1 MDFSYIIE
9 LYNNTLASLSGGDST
24 VKGFMTLGVMGMLGY
39 LGRAIPQTIWQ
50 FIRRN
55 TVSSMTFTRQ
65 GTYSMDLQNYA
76 AFMQWFAETKWA
88 KYDRNRRVTFDRDD
102 PAFGPGLGF
111 HWFIWEGR
119 YFWFNVSRLNSSGT
133 DIEKEEFTL
142 YTFGRTTEPFERL
155 VESFRIKR
163 NPDFVRIY
171 SPSDH
176 GWTPSGRLRI
186 ANSETLILDPQVE
199 KDLWEPLEW
208 FIHNEEWYRNKGLAY
223 KHTII
228 LEGPPGTGKS
238 SLVKAIARRYK
249 RDLHQINLSEH
260 GRRLGD
266 LLSKLQPG
274 DMVCIE
280 DFDDVKTLHR
290 RAASDPTKRL
300 EIAEAEQKEAAMLMD
315 CDIPLST
322 FLNILQGVIELD
334 DIIIVLSTNHLEK
347 IDPAVYR
354 PARVDKT
361 IHVPFLKDAEI
372 KRYINMMYDNP
383 TYDTNV
389 VFNDTP
395 ASTLAGLFKE
405 HALDAAGFINRLN
418 VLTDDYI
425 AENFAL
431 QPEPAKPKKAAVNT
445 PHSPALDVCAA
456 VETVSVS

>member
-1 MDFSYIIE
+1 MDISAILDF
-9 LYNNTLASLSGGDST
+9 YNTTLAMLSGGDST
-24 VKGFMTLGVMGMLGY
+24 VKGFMTLGVMGLLGY
-39 LGRAIPQTIWQ
+39 LGRKIPMTIWN
-50 FIRRN
+50 FVRRN
-55 TVSSMTFTRQ
+55 TVSSMTFTRA
-65 GTYSMDLQNYA
+65 GSYSMDLQNYA
-76 AFMQWFAETKWA
+76 AFMQWFAATKWA

-111 HWFIWEGR
+111 HWFIWNGR
-119 YFWFNVSRLNSSGT
+119 YFWFNVQRLNSSGT

-142 YTFGRTTEPFERL
+142 YTFGRTTQPFIEL
-155 VESFRIKR
+155 VEEFRIKN
-163 NPDFVRIY
+163 NPNFVRIF
-171 SPSDH
+171 
-176 GWTPSGRLRI
+176 TPNDGNWMRSGRLRI
-186 ANSETLILDPQVE
+186 ADTETLILDPQVE

-208 FIHNEEWYRNKGLAY
+208 FINHEDWYRRKGIAY

-238 SLVKAIARRYK
+238 SLVKAIARRYR

-260 GRRLGD
+260 GRNLGN
-266 LLSKLQPG
+266 LLSKLKPG

-280 DFDDVKTLHR
+280 DFDDVRTLHR
-290 RAASDPTKRL
+290 RVAADNRRMDLPESDDKSN
-300 EIAEAEQKEAAMLMD
+300 AAMLMD

-334 DIIIVLSTNHLEK
+334 DIIIVMSTNHLEK

-354 PARVDKT
+354 PSRVDKT

-372 KRYINMMYDNP
+372 KRYINAMYDNP

-405 HALDAAGFINRLN
+405 HALDANGFISRLN
-418 VLTDDYI
+418 TLTDEYI
-425 AENFAL
+425 AENFAE
-431 QPEPAKPKKAAVNT
+431 QPEPTKPLLPKKAA
-445 PHSPALDVCAA
+445 PAPALEHSVDIATAA
-456 VETVSVS
+456 